1 MRIMDIDKL
10 LTVRHF
16 AERAGVVKET
26 ILKRAK
32 DGKLGSVR
40 IDGRIFIID
49 DGKET
54 IKKKED
60 I

>member
-1 MRIMDIDKL
+1 MRIMDIDTL
-10 LTVRHF
+10 LTVRHY
-16 AERAGVVKET
+16 AEKTGVVKET
-26 ILKRAK
+26 ILNRAK
-32 DGKLGSVR
+32 NGKIGSVR

-54 IKKKED
+54 IKKKG